1 MKKKYIPIIG
11 TISAGKSTFLQGLLG
26 TDLLETGSST
36 TTKFIC
42 IIKNSDKTKFYHILP
57 KRKEEDIE
65 LIKEGNEI
73 IEEEKIKGK
82 IKEINDNLRNKPFTK
97 DDIFY
102 MLEIPIKNIEN
113 KSLLEECYLMDI
125 PGLNENN
132 NSYIDIIFSIITSDD
147 IKFEIMVFDSTCI
160 GQDSIKNILKKLE
173 EMSCLKKTDNFII
186 LNKIDKIDN
195 VNENGEEEVINK
207 FKQYFYENFED
218 DKNGENSIM
227 INICENKFI
236 TMNSILFLAETKIE
250 EFSSMLIVELFNYL
264 NAKNKATFSSF
275 YKYIK
280 KKIEFNLE
288 WLEEN
293 NKSVNLDINSIS
305 NEEIEIINK
314 SIEELNNILQ
324 LTNAICL
331 LDINLE
337 DNKVKNNMIKLF
349 ILNKTKNLYYYHLK
363 YYNKINDI
371 LKTINNNDLNFHP

>member
-26 TDLLETGSST
+26 TDLLEIGSTT

-42 IIKNSDKTKFYHILP
+42 IIKNSNRTKFYHVIP
-57 KRKEEDIE
+57 KREEEIK

-73 IEEEKIKGK
+73 IEEEKIKEK
-82 IKEINDNLRNKPFTK
+82 IKEINDNLRNKHCTE

-147 IKFEIMVFDSTCI
+147 IKFEIIIFDSTCI
-160 GQDSIKNILKKLE
+160 GQDSIINIFKKLE
-173 EMSCLKKTDNFII
+173 KKKCLKKTGNLFI
-186 LNKIDKIDN
+186 LNKIDKIGN

-218 DKNGENSIM
+218 DKNEENSIM
-227 INICENKFI
+227 INFSENKFI
-236 TMNSILFLAETKIE
+236 TMNSLLFLAETKIE
-250 EFSSMLIVELFNYL
+250 EFSSMLTVEFFNYI
-264 NAKNKATFSSF
+264 NAKNKAQFTSF

-280 KKIEFNLE
+280 KKIDFNLE
-288 WLEEN
+288 WLEE
-293 NKSVNLDINSIS
+293 KK
-305 NEEIEIINK
+305 K
-314 SIEELNNILQ
+314 SI
-324 LTNAICL
+324 
-331 LDINLE
+331 
-337 DNKVKNNMIKLF
+337 IK
-349 ILNKTKNLYYYHLK
+349 IQ
-363 YYNKINDI
+363 
-371 LKTINNNDLNFHP
+371 